1 MAINIKYIEAFERA
15 FTNLAN
21 APRTPNPFIGHL
33 LDEPIQMLKIG
44 LIKLDFYRSYED
56 EKNGKKQVY
65 ELYRLEDKKIDMRR
79 RIVMRQL
86 TDGKTVAVYAAYQL
100 AGAKKWDD
108 NEKAR
113 VKYLL
118 HQIYIYNSRNL
129 LMNMVQRAENYDTD
143 YNIHNL
149 HWVMGMLKR
158 LEIEQRLG
166 EYIAIHFNLRRFTVI
181 NQQIGR
187 QKGNVVLRRFIAI
200 IESVLEDEE
209 YFGRI
214 GGDNFILVIKK
225 KSGRKIIKMLEGT
238 GVVYDDERGDRVLV
252 SASMGV
258 YVIPEDPGSLIPNE
272 ILDRIFAASHI
283 AKTSIDTDIVYFDE
297 LFLKQRE
304 KSLNISSMIPDAFK
318 NEEFKVFYQPKIS
331 LNGLELSGAEA
342 LCRWMHNGTMISP
355 GDFIPIMEQGVEI
368 CRLDFYMLE
377 HVCRDL
383 RRWIDA
389 GKRAVRISVNFS
401 RRHLTDMD
409 FLSHILEIIDKY
421 EVPHQ
426 YIEVE
431 LTETTTDVQFR
442 DLKRVVRGLQKEGI
456 STAVD
461 DFGVGYS
468 SLNLIRDIPWNVLK
482 IDRSFLP
489 MAKETNSNAK
499 EMIFRYVVAMAQ
511 GLNLEC
517 IVEGVETREQI
528 ELLKQNNCMLV
539 QGFFFDRP
547 LPVAEFEK
555 KLDNYIYHM
564 DEF

>member
-1 MAINIKYIEAFERA
+1 
-15 FTNLAN
+15 
-21 APRTPNPFIGHL
+21 
-33 LDEPIQMLKIG
+33 
-44 LIKLDFYRSYED
+44 
-56 EKNGKKQVY
+56 
-65 ELYRLEDKKIDMRR
+65 
-79 RIVMRQL
+79 
-86 TDGKTVAVYAAYQL
+86 
-100 AGAKKWDD
+100 
-108 NEKAR
+108 
-113 VKYLL
+113 
-118 HQIYIYNSRNL
+118 
-129 LMNMVQRAENYDTD
+129 
-143 YNIHNL
+143 
-149 HWVMGMLKR
+149 MGMLKR